1 MAACVST
8 KPAETT
14 SFFFASAMAVSTDDA
29 RHSGVADATSSKYA
43 VAGVYVCGPSSGIA
57 SGFSGETFAI
67 SSALRRA
74 VCRLASSNRAVV
86 TVPERLPNRDVIA
99 RLTAD
104 VAPAVVTVLR
114 AKRTLARSLPLMDTN
129 VCSALLSASA
139 RSASVFACS
148 FVQIMVTA
156 RC

>member
-1 MAACVST
+1 
-8 KPAETT
+8 
-14 SFFFASAMAVSTDDA
+14 MAVSTDEA
-29 RHSGVADATSSKYA
+29 RHSGVADAASSKYA
-43 VAGVYVCGPSSGIA
+43 VVGAYVWGPRNGIA

-67 SSALRRA
+67 SSALRSA
-74 VCRLASSNRAVV
+74 AFRLASSKRAVV
-86 TVPERLPNRDVIA
+86 TVPERLPKRDVIA

-114 AKRTLARSLPLMDTN
+114 ANRTLARSLPSIDTN

-139 RSASVFACS
+139 RSASAFACS
-148 FVQIMVTA
+148 LVQIMVTA